1 MKPILID
8 AHSHINFNGYKNDA
22 DEVIRRAFDQGVSM
36 LAVGSQFSTSERAV
50 DYADRHDGIWAVIG
64 LHPIHLFE
72 QFVDEEE
79 IQFKSRAEEFDP
91 DAYRA
96 LAKRSKKVVAIG
108 ECGLDYYRLPEG
120 ISQSEVAA
128 KQKAVFRAQ
137 LDLSLDLGIPIMI
150 HCREA
155 HADVA
160 EILEEYVA
168 AGKRPIGDI
177 HCFTGTWAEA
187 ERYLKLGFYIS
198 FTGVITYP
206 PRAAEKARGE
216 ILDDVVKKVPLEKML
231 VETDCPYLSPVPH
244 RGKRNEPAFVR
255 YVAEHVAKVKELPF
269 DEVAA
274 QTLRNTKTLFSR
286 IT

>member
-1 MKPILID
+1 MLID
-8 AHSHINFNGYKNDA
+8 AHSHVNFNGYKKDA
-22 DEVIRRAFDQGVSM
+22 DEVIRRAFDQGVAM
-36 LAVGSQFSTSERAV
+36 LAVGSQLSTSERAV
-50 DYADRHDGIWAVIG
+50 DYAERYDGIWAVIG

-108 ECGLDYYRLPEG
+108 ECGLDYYRLPDG
-120 ISQSEVAA
+120 VSQTEVAA
-128 KQKAVFRAQ
+128 KQKEVFRAQ
-137 LDLSLDLGIPIMI
+137 LDLSLELGLPIMI

-160 EILEEYVA
+160 EILEEYAA
-168 AGKRPIGDI
+168 AGKSVRGDI
-177 HCFTGTWAEA
+177 HCFTGTVAEA

-198 FTGVITYP
+198 FTGVITFP
-206 PRAAEKARGE
+206 PRAADRAKGSP
-216 ILDDVVKKVPLEKML
+216 LDEVLRTVPLDKLL
-231 VETDCPYLSPVPH
+231 VETDCPYLAPVPQ

-255 YVAEHVAKVKELPF
+255 YVAEYAAKVKGVPF
-269 DEVAA
+269 EEFAA
-274 QTLRNTKTLFSR
+274 QTLKNTKQLFSLM
-286 IT
+286 